1 MGALHALHATDLARR
16 IARGELSST
25 EVTSA
30 FLDRIERLDP
40 ALGAFSH
47 VAAASARRA
56 AAAFDR
62 ARSRGRA
69 PSGPLAG
76 VPIAIKDLYPVR
88 GMPLHAGSRALAWAW
103 SPVDGPNVQRLRA
116 AGAVIVGKLA
126 TAEFG
131 AMPFTDPDIGPSV
144 RNPWDLSRTAG
155 GSSGGTAAAVGAR
168 LLPLGHASD
177 GGGSIRIPAAL
188 CGLFGFKPSR
198 GALHHASPL
207 ERLRLSAEGP
217 IARSVDDARALLR
230 VLATDARFEPEVR
243 LPRATRVKLLL
254 HADEPGVGPTPA
266 RIVTATR
273 HVAALLEQAG
283 CRVEETRAPPLRA
296 EDFLP
301 LWQRTFAG
309 VPLAGF
315 MHARLQPV
323 TRALREAGR
332 GITAAQALAAR
343 AALAARLAEWWSDA
357 DLLVTPTVA
366 CEAPAIGVG
375 RGADPRAVL
384 AQAVPLAVF
393 TAAFNVT
400 GQPAMSVPV
409 QAGVSAAGG
418 SGPLDRVAD
427 RSHARDV
434 DAPGV
439 SPSAVPGG
447 RAWGGD
453 HDRGERNTSG
463 RAASTRLDATPRAMA
478 GSLTAPPGVQVVGR
492 AGEDALL
499 LAVARVLEVA
509 TGGFDHDPPGW
520 A

>member
-1 MGALHALHATDLARR
+1 MKALHRLHATDLACRLS
-16 IARGELSST
+16 RGEVSSA
-25 EVTSA
+25 EVTA
-30 FLDRIERLDP
+30 TFLDRIERLDP
-40 ALGAFSH
+40 ALGAFAH

-76 VPIAIKDLYPVR
+76 VPIAVKDLYPVR
-88 GMPLHAGSRALAWAW
+88 GMPLHAGSRAFAWAW
-103 SPVDGPNVQRLRA
+103 SPVDGPNVHRLRA

-155 GSSGGTAAAVGAR
+155 GSSGGTAAAVAAR

-198 GALHHASPL
+198 GAVHHASPL

-217 IARSVDDARALLR
+217 IARSVDDACALLQALS
-230 VLATDARFEPEVR
+230 VDARFVSPAP
-243 LPRATRVKLLL
+243 LPSGLRVKLLL
-254 HADEPGVGPTPA
+254 HADEPGVAATPA
-266 RIVTATR
+266 RAVAATR
-273 HVAALLEQAG
+273 RIAALLEQAG
-283 CRVEETRAPPLRA
+283 CHVEETHAPPLCA

-332 GITAAQALAAR
+332 GITAAQALVAR
-343 AALAARLAEWWSDA
+343 EALAARLADWWGHA

-366 CEAPAIGVG
+366 CEPPVVGIG
-375 RGADPRAVL
+375 RGADPAEVL

-409 QAGVSAAGG
+409 AVEASGAVSSGQIHPVAGRSRASDVEPPGGAHAAALGR
-418 SGPLDRVAD
+418 P
-427 RSHARDV
+427 ARTGDNDPAV
-434 DAPGV
+434 RAAPG
-439 SPSAVPGG
+439 SATLDTSIAATDGRPAVP
-447 RAWGGD
+447 
-453 HDRGERNTSG
+453 S
-463 RAASTRLDATPRAMA
+463 
-478 GSLTAPPGVQVVGR
+478 GVQVVGR
-492 AGEDALL
+492 VGEDARL
-499 LAVARVLEVA
+499 LAVARVLEGA
-509 TGGFDHDPPGW
+509 LGGLDHDPPGW
-520 A
+520 L

>member
-1 MGALHALHATDLARR
+1 MGGLHALHATDLALR
-16 IARGELSST
+16 IARGELSSA

-56 AAAFDR
+56 AATFDR
-62 ARSRGRA
+62 ERSRGRA

-76 VPIAIKDLYPVR
+76 VPIAVKDLYPVR
-88 GMPLHAGSRALAWAW
+88 GMPLHAGSRALAWMWA
-103 SPVDGPNVQRLRA
+103 PVDGPNVRRLRA
-116 AGAVIVGKLA
+116 TGAVIVGKLA

-155 GSSGGTAAAVGAR
+155 GSSGGTAAAVAAR

-188 CGLFGFKPSR
+188 CGLFGYKPSR
-198 GALHHASPL
+198 GAVHHASPL

-230 VLATDARFEPEVR
+230 ALAVDARFVSPVP
-243 LPRATRVKLLL
+243 LPRGLRVKLLL
-254 HADEPGVGPTPA
+254 QADEPGVGATPA
-266 RIVTATR
+266 RAVAATR
-273 HVAALLEQAG
+273 RLAALLEQAG
-283 CRVEETRAPPLRA
+283 CHVEETRAPPLCA

-309 VPLAGF
+309 LPLAGF

-323 TRALREAGR
+323 TRALREAGY
-332 GITAAQALAAR
+332 GITHDQALAAR
-343 AALAARLAEWWSDA
+343 DALAERLADWWGEA
-357 DLLVTPTVA
+357 DLLVSPAVA
-366 CEAPAIGVG
+366 CTAPALGVG
-375 RGADPRAVL
+375 RGTDPRAVL

-393 TAAFNVT
+393 TAAFNVS
-400 GQPAMSVPV
+400 GQPAMSIPVPV
-409 QAGVSAAGG
+409 GEACRGAE
-418 SGPLDRVAD
+418 
-427 RSHARDV
+427 
-434 DAPGV
+434 
-439 SPSAVPGG
+439 SAV
-447 RAWGGD
+447 
-453 HDRGERNTSG
+453 
-463 RAASTRLDATPRAMA
+463 
-478 GSLTAPPGVQVVGR
+478 GSVGLAAPPGVQVVAR
-492 AGEDALL
+492 VGEDARL
-499 LAVARVLEVA
+499 LAVARLLEQA
-509 TGGFDHDPPGW
+509 LGGFDHAAPGW

>member
-1 MGALHALHATDLARR
+1 MSERAAASLSATELARC

-25 EVTSA
+25 EATA
-30 FLDRIERLDP
+30 ACLERIHRLDP
-40 ALGAFSH
+40 ALGAFCH
-47 VAAASARRA
+47 IDDRRARRA
-56 AAAFDR
+56 AEAFDR
-62 ARSRGRA
+62 QRAQGRA
-69 PSGPLAG
+69 PGGPLAG
-76 VPIAIKDLYPVR
+76 VPLAIKDLYPVR
-88 GMPLHAGSRALAWAW
+88 GMPLHAGSRALAWGW
-103 SPVDGPNVQRLRA
+103 SPVDGPNVRRVRA

-155 GSSGGTAAAVGAR
+155 GSSGGSAAAVAAR

-198 GALHHASPL
+198 GAVHHASPL

-217 IARSVDDARALLR
+217 IARSVDDACALLQA
-230 VLATDARFEPEVR
+230 LATDARFASPVSLAR
-243 LPRATRVKLLL
+243 GLRVKLLL
-254 HADEPGVGPTPA
+254 HAGEPGVGPTLPRA
-266 RIVTATR
+266 VTATR
-273 HVAALLEQAG
+273 RVAALLEQAG
-283 CRVEETRAPPLRA
+283 CHIEETRAPPLCA
-296 EDFLP
+296 MDFLP

-332 GITAAQALAAR
+332 GITHDHALAAR
-343 AALAARLAEWWSDA
+343 EALSARLSDWWGQA

-366 CEAPAIGVG
+366 CEPPVVGIG
-375 RGADPRAVL
+375 RGADPDAVL

-393 TAAFNVT
+393 TAAFNIT

-409 QAGVSAAGG
+409 AVDGCCTGP
-418 SGPLDRVAD
+418 SGPGGLATD
-427 RSHARDV
+427 RSRASDDDLPEAPHAAALGRLVRRGDDDPAV
-434 DAPGV
+434 RGALGGAAPEA
-439 SPSAVPGG
+439 SIAVT
-447 RAWGGD
+447 
-453 HDRGERNTSG
+453 DR
-463 RAASTRLDATPRAMA
+463 LLAT
-478 GSLTAPPGVQVVGR
+478 PPGVPVVGR
-492 AGEDALL
+492 VGEDAGL
-499 LAVARVLEVA
+499 LAVARVLEHA
-509 TGGFDHDPPGW
+509 LGGFDHLPPGW